1 MPAIHISVAHAK
13 AKFSALLEGVLHR
26 GERYVIERH
35 GREVA
40 ALVRPSELER
50 LIQEGPL
57 AEQPAGAMALV
68 GLWHEVPD
76 EEIDAMLAR
85 LRGARDGDRARDVG
99 MGE

>member
-1 MPAIHISVAHAK
+1 MPAIHISVTHAK

-26 GERYVIERH
+26 GEVAAAL
-35 GREVA
+35 A

-68 GLWHEVPD
+68 GLWHDVPD

-85 LRGARDGDRARDVG
+85 LRGARDRDRARDVG